1 MPSPRPDGGP
11 AVEAEDAS
19 PHGPRPDSWPAPAPG
34 EEGLDGLVRTLLRLR
49 GGSDAERTLVRVARD
64 LASASWAAFYAPEGR
79 AHHCRA
85 GVPSDIAFP
94 AIPADLMRAVVGD
107 RRAPWLCGRS
117 TALRAYCPP
126 DVHAVVPVEAAGDG
140 PGPVFLLG
148 SPARGMLGQGD
159 LQRLAQLAAWSAP
172 ALEAARAFDDLRS
185 QVVTDSL
192 TGCFNR
198 RGFDEHLEVE
208 WVRARRY
215 RRRFALLLLDVDRFK
230 QVNDAVGHRT
240 GDHVLQQIGQTLRS
254 TFRVTDRICRFG
266 GDEFAVV
273 FPETVKADAMHLAN
287 RLRGRIAALF
297 PDPVLPM
304 SVTVSVGVSAFP
316 DDAGGPEALLLEADR
331 ALYRAKAAGGDQVAG
346 V

>member
-1 MPSPRPDGGP
+1 MSSPHHVGDP
-11 AVEAEDAS
+11 AAEAEDAS
-19 PHGPRPDSWPAPAPG
+19 LPGPRSASRPALATG
-34 EEGLDGLVRTLLRLR
+34 EEGLDGVVRTLLQLR
-49 GGSDAERTLVRVARD
+49 GGADAERTLVRLARD
-64 LASASWAAFYAPEGR
+64 IASARWAAFYAPEGR
-79 AHHCRA
+79 ALHCRA

-94 AIPADLMRAVVGD
+94 PIPADLMHAVVGD

-126 DVHAVVPVEAAGDG
+126 DVHAIVPVEVAGEG

-148 SPARGMLGQGD
+148 SPVKGSLAHDD
-159 LQRLAQLAAWSAP
+159 LQRLAQLSAWCAP
-172 ALEAARAFDDLRS
+172 ALESARAFDDLRS
-185 QVVTDSL
+185 QVVTDPL

-230 QVNDAVGHRT
+230 QVNDTVGHHA
-240 GDHVLQQIGQTLRS
+240 GDYVLQQIGQTLRS

-273 FPETVKADAMHLAN
+273 FPETVKADVMHLAN
-287 RLRGRIAALF
+287 RLRGRVAALF
-297 PDPVLPM
+297 PDPMLPIP
-304 SVTVSVGVSAFP
+304 VTVSLGVSAFP

-346 V
+346 A